1 MHFTAKLLRV
11 FERQII
17 ESQADGFTASWLSG
31 MEEEEEGRLDCI
43 SRGAAVGDGG
53 EAVGK
58 ERSASAPPPPPPPL
72 KQEAA

>member
-17 ESQADGFTASWLSG
+17 ESQADGYTASWLSA
-31 MEEEEEGRLDCI
+31 MEEEEGRLDCI

-58 ERSASAPPPPPPPL
+58 ERSASAPPPPRPL